1 MSEPQN
7 DSNTTRHDVGRFLLL
22 PQGVY
27 DATYNYEQLD
37 LVQKECAVYMSRKSN
52 NIGHA
57 VSDTEWWTKL
67 FDVAEAIR
75 AALSV
80 DAPRLRVPITSP
92 SLWPLMSTA
101 RLAVSVPRILLIMSS
116 STSWSMTS
124 WPPLSPSTSLSSN
137 SSRNRKL
144 LS

>member
-80 DAPRLRVPITSP
+80 DAPEAQGADNVAF
-92 SLWPLMSTA
+92 LMAIDVNGQACSI
-101 RLAVSVPRILLIMSS
+101 RPKDIVDYVIKHLLDYDIMA
-116 STSWSMTS
+116 
-124 WPPLSPSTSLSSN
+124 TSLTVNQSQQQQQQEP
-137 SSRNRKL
+137 
-144 LS
+144 